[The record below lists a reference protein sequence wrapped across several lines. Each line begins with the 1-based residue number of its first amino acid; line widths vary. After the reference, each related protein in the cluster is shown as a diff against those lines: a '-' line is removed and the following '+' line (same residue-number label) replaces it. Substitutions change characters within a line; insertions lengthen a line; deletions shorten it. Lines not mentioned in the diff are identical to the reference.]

1 MPFLRTRRAAACAV
15 LASLVLGG
23 SAIAADAP
31 DTTISVSPRVTI
43 SSPASSPV
51 DFPGVSKVRKGQAIP
66 RNWAVVSRDVR
77 ITRGGEP
84 AYAAMRMT
92 CPKGKTWRSGASG
105 GDIGVSVLDITAAP
119 GRKRSVLVMA
129 TFSESDV
136 RVGESASGT
145 VYALCR

>member
-1 MPFLRTRRAAACAV
+1 MPFLRTRRAVTCAV
-15 LASLVLGG
+15 ITSLALGG

-31 DTTISVSPRVTI
+31 DTTMSVSPRVTVAA
-43 SSPASSPV
+43 PASSPV
-51 DFPGVSKVRKGQAIP
+51 GFPGVSKVRKGETLP
-66 RNWAVVSRDVR
+66 RNWAVVSRAVK

-92 CPKGKTWRSGASG
+92 CPKGKTWRSGASEG
-105 GDIGVSVLDITAAP
+105 GIGVSVLDTTAAP

-129 TFSESDV
+129 TFSTTDV

>member
-1 MPFLRTRRAAACAV
+1 M
-15 LASLVLGG
+15 
-23 SAIAADAP
+23 
-31 DTTISVSPRVTI
+31 
-43 SSPASSPV
+43 SPAE
-51 DFPGVSKVRKGQAIP
+51 FPGVSKVRKGQAIP

-92 CPKGKTWRSGASG
+92 CPKGKTWRSGASS

-129 TFSESDV
+129 TFSASDV